1 MSMFSISSRKDGT
14 ISTKNLLDE
23 LLTLVRFFPHW
34 TPGKYQLC
42 GDFTTGFETTLDVPP
57 GAHLVTTQIQLGIVR
72 NRTVEVTLE
81 AGRHTVII
89 LQYSRFWGNFTKK
102 PQVFVE

>member
-1 MSMFSISSRKDGT
+1 MAESRVTLRFEKPSFMLPGSNLVVTLDGQQ
-14 ISTKNLLDE
+14 
-23 LLTLVRFFPHW
+23 VF
-34 TPGKYQLC
+34 C